1 MAQPAEFT
9 RNNDDDLQIRASFP
23 NGRYSFSL
31 QSGAVTLLK
40 NLGYE
45 PGDRIPWK
53 LFQVFV
59 AIEDAWLPNANV
71 EDIDSL
77 AEPSLII
84 PLSESEARN
93 VANYL
98 SGKKVGQQAVQQLE
112 SISDR
117 SHLAQYID
125 TDELT
130 NTAEWVEETRDL
142 ISDDSV
148 DDRFPETD
156 DSDNSS
162 AENPQN
168 NDPAE
173 ANPVAR
179 SNTNNPPDSPSQP
192 SAAEANTEDLTESVL
207 TTFQRQIEQN
217 QQVSQATVTVLS
229 SRVDNSSFGDDD
241 DVLAAIIEGRDE

>member
-1 MAQPAEFT
+1 
-9 RNNDDDLQIRASFP
+9 
-23 NGRYSFSL
+23 
-31 QSGAVTLLK
+31 
-40 NLGYE
+40 
-45 PGDRIPWK
+45 
-53 LFQVFV
+53 V

-98 SGKKVGQQAVQQLE
+98 SGKKVGQQSVKQLE
-112 SISDR
+112 SISDG

-142 ISDDSV
+142 ISDDSL
-148 DDRFPETD
+148 DDLFPETD
-156 DSDNSS
+156 DSDDSS

-168 NDPAE
+168 NDPTE

-179 SNTNNPPDSPSQP
+179 SNINNPPDSPSRP

-229 SRVDNSSFGDDD
+229 GRVDNSSFGDDD
-241 DVLAAIIEGRDE
+241 DILAAIIERRDG